1 MFRIDLVSLFPAWV
15 ETVFQQGVIGRARDR
30 GIIEYRAWNP
40 RDYSRDKQQRVDD
53 RPYGGGPGMVM
64 SYQPLADAIDAAREK
79 QPGGRI
85 GYLSPQG
92 KRLDHAGVSGLAGC
106 SGLVIVSGRYEAID
120 ERIIESRIDEEWS
133 IGDYVLTGGEI
144 AAMVLIDSVCRLL
157 PGVLGH
163 DQSAGQD
170 SFVDGLLDC
179 PHYTR
184 PGKVDDMAVPDVLL
198 NGSHADIEQWR
209 LQQSLGNT
217 WRKRPDLLEGI
228 ELTEFQQ
235 GLLRQY
241 IAGYSQ
247 PG

>member
-85 GYLSPQG
+85 VYLSPQG